1 MKACS
6 RCSMIMSMSDMDWK
20 DILAVT
26 NRHLCTGDFLQQVEK
41 TVRRKPK
48 ALILREKDLAE
59 ADYRKL
65 AVEVQKICCRYGV
78 PLYLHNF
85 PQAAAGLSAVGLHL
99 PLPKLRERTTE
110 ARQRWKVLGTS
121 CHSVAEVQEALALG
135 CTYIVA
141 GHIYATDCKRGL
153 PGRGL
158 DFLRAACQAAST
170 VPVYAIGGIT
180 PERLPAVLAAGAAG
194 ACVMSGMMK
203 DSEWWR

>member
-1 MKACS
+1 
-6 RCSMIMSMSDMDWK
+6 MIMSMSDMDWK

-41 TVRRKPK
+41 TVRCKPK

-65 AVEVQKICCRYGV
+65 AVEVQKICCQYGV

-110 ARQRWKVLGTS
+110 ERQRWKVLGTS
-121 CHSVAEVQEALALG
+121 CHSVAEVQEAVALG

-158 DFLRAACQAAST
+158 DFLRAACEAAGNA
-170 VPVYAIGGIT
+170 PVYAIGGIT